1 MPPRAAA
8 DEIPVDHTLHSPGMD
23 ATKRSFLR
31 MVSHELRTP
40 LNSVI
45 GFSEIISREL
55 HGPISDPRY
64 KAHAEIIR
72 DSGLKLLKLVNQVL
86 EIARLD
92 AGAADLDLQPE
103 APAAAVQAAVRNVRA
118 EADARGVEIQVQV
131 DEAAPLVLADLRGL
145 ENALAALLQNAVTFS
160 PEGAVVEVRVRPG
173 RGAVLFEVRDHGEGV
188 APQDLHRL
196 VRPFEQGENALVRR
210 TQGAGLGLSIV
221 SLLCREMGGSLV
233 LRSSPGRGLTA
244 RIRLP
249 GVEAGTQAPV
259 EPAPLPLEAARPAA

>member
-1 MPPRAAA
+1 MPARAVAHPETA
-8 DEIPVDHTLHSPGMD
+8 DHGLPGSAMD
-23 ATKRSFLR
+23 EAKRSFLR

-64 KAHAEIIR
+64 KAHAELIR

-92 AGAADLDLQPE
+92 AGAADLNLQPE
-103 APAAAVQAAVRNVRA
+103 APATAVQAAVRAVRA
-118 EADARGVEIQVQV
+118 EADARDITLSIHV
-131 DEAAPLVLADLRGL
+131 DEQAPLVMADARGL
-145 ENALAALLQNAVTFS
+145 EQALTGLLKNAIVFS
-160 PEGAVVEVRVRPG
+160 PEAGEVEIRVRAG
-173 RGAVLFEVRDHGEGV
+173 RGAVLFDVRDHGEGV
-188 APQDLHRL
+188 SAQDLHRL

-221 SLLCREMGGSLV
+221 SLLCREMGGTLA

-249 GVEAGTQAPV
+249 SAPAEEAAP
-259 EPAPLPLEAARPAA
+259 PAPRLERPRTAA

>member
-1 MPPRAAA
+1 MGEA
-8 DEIPVDHTLHSPGMD
+8 
-23 ATKRSFLR
+23 KRSFLR

-72 DSGLKLLKLVNQVL
+72 ESGLKLLKMVNQVL

-92 AGAADLDLQPE
+92 GGTADLDIRPEQPVTV
-103 APAAAVQAAVRNVRA
+103 VQAAIRSLAA
-118 EADARGVEIQVQV
+118 EADGRDVTVQMLI
-131 DEAAPLVLADLRGL
+131 DEAAPLVLADARGL
-145 ENALAALLQNAVTFS
+145 QTILANLLQNAIAFS
-160 PEGAVVEVRVRPG
+160 PEGGQVELRVRPG
-173 RGAVLFEVRDHGEGV
+173 RRSVLFEVRDHGDGV
-188 APQDLHRL
+188 APRELHRL

-221 SLLCREMGGSLV
+221 SLLCREMGGSLA
-233 LRSSPGRGLTA
+233 LSSSPGKGLAA
-244 RIRLP
+244 RVRLP
-249 GVEAGTQAPV
+249 SA
-259 EPAPLPLEAARPAA
+259 EPEETAFPAALEAARPAA